1 MQAREITEMLAGW
14 RDGDRAAADRLLPLI
29 RAELLRLARRH
40 LGRERKDHS
49 MQPSSLVQ
57 EAFLRLLPGVDA
69 GWRDRAHFFAVAS
82 QVMRHILVDY
92 AREKRREK
100 RGGGAVH
107 IPVDAAVVLSSDQ
120 VEEIVGLDLALQ
132 RLAQT
137 DERKSKVFEMRFFG
151 GLSVDETA
159 EVLRVAPN
167 TVIRDWNFARAWLRR
182 ELSGAGKSDR

>member
-40 LGRERKDHS
+40 LGRERNDHS

-100 RGGGAVH
+100 RLVRGVA
-107 IPVDAAVVLSSDQ
+107 PAEA
-120 VEEIVGLDLALQ
+120 DLALFQ
-132 RLAQT
+132 PHQPVIGNGDAVRVIAEILELT
-137 DERKSKVFEMRFFG
+137 D
-151 GLSVDETA
+151 
-159 EVLRVAPN
+159 
-167 TVIRDWNFARAWLRR
+167 IRDYGREITRR
-182 ELSGAGKSDR
+182 PACTGWGRLPQGIVLSRRL